1 MFRNL
6 LSKPL
11 GSRVS
16 NQRGMTLIEIIIVVT
31 ILGTLGAILVSK
43 IAAQLNKAKF
53 NEAKLR
59 MSQVTR
65 ALDMYYTDCGKYPA
79 ALEGLLQKDECS
91 NWGPEAYM
99 KNKKDLQ
106 DAWQHEFTYAP
117 EGSNYVI
124 KSMGADGR
132 EGGSGYD
139 ADISNADE

>member
-1 MFRNL
+1 MFRQF
-6 LSKPL
+6 LSRFSIQKV
-11 GSRVS
+11 R
-16 NQRGMTLIEIIIVVT
+16 NQKGMTLIEIIIVVT

-79 ALEGLLQKDECS
+79 ALGGLLEKDECS

-106 DAWQHEFTYAP
+106 DAWSSEFVYAP
-117 EGSNYVI
+117 EGSSYII
-124 KSMGADGR
+124 KSLGADKR